1 MDFRKILITG
11 GAGFIGSHLALG
23 LKRDFPRVAVTALD
37 NLKRRGSELNLARL
51 RAGGVAF
58 VHGDVRSSADLDG
71 LPAFDL
77 MIECAAE
84 PSVQAA
90 VANGPA
96 YVLDTNLVGAINAF
110 EAARAR
116 QAAVLFLSTSRVYPL
131 GVVNDLQF
139 YESETR
145 FCWQPDQQVPGWSSA
160 GISEEFPSK
169 GVRSL
174 YGASKLAAELI
185 LAEYHH
191 QFGLPAIINRGGI
204 VCGPWQMA
212 KADQGVVAL
221 WVARHA
227 YGGNLQYLG
236 FGGQGKQVRDMLHVE
251 DLYHLIVAQLENMS
265 AWDAGVYNIG
275 GGSERSFSLC
285 ELTRWCEELTGHRA
299 LNGSRQETSPWD
311 VRIYVTDASRAQR
324 VFDWSPRWTVQEALD
339 SIHKWLHDQP
349 GLLRDLLG

>member
-23 LKRDFPRVAVTALD
+23 LKRDFPQASITALD
-37 NLKRRGSELNLARL
+37 NLKRRGSDFNLARL

-58 VHGDVRSSADLDG
+58 VHGDVRSAADLNG

-90 VANGPA
+90 VLNGPA
-96 YVLDTNLVGAINAF
+96 YVLDTNLVGAMNAF

-116 QAAVLFLSTSRVYPL
+116 QAPILFLSTSRVYPL
-131 GVVNDLQF
+131 GAINELAF
-139 YESETR
+139 YETESR
-145 FCWQPDQQVPGWSSA
+145 FCWQPEQQVPGWSAA
-160 GISEEFPSK
+160 GISEEFPST
-169 GVRSL
+169 GARSL

-185 LAEYHH
+185 LTEFHH
-191 QFGLPAIINRGGI
+191 QFGLPTIVNRCGI

-212 KADQGVVAL
+212 KADQGIVAL

-236 FGGQGKQVRDMLHVE
+236 FGGQGKQVRDLLHVE
-251 DLYHLIVAQLENMS
+251 DLYRLIVAQLENMS
-265 AWDAGVYNIG
+265 AWDAAVYNIG
-275 GGSERSFSLC
+275 GGAERSFSLC
-285 ELTRWCEELTGHRA
+285 ELTSWCEELTGHRA
-299 LNGSRQETSPWD
+299 LNGSREETSPWD
-311 VRIYVTDASRAQR
+311 VRIYVTDASRALR
-324 VFDWSPRWTVQEALD
+324 DFDWNPRWTVPAALE
-339 SIHKWLHDQP
+339 SIHKWLRDQP